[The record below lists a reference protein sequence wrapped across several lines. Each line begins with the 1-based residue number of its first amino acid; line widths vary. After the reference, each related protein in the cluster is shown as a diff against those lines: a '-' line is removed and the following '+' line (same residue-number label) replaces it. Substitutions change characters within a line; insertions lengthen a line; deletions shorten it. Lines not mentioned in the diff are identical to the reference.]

1 MKKNEL
7 SLYFSEVE
15 GEEKDNLKASSKGI
29 TRRLLEKY
37 KPKNNFKV
45 INGAR
50 EGKEVNIAA

>member
-1 MKKNEL
+1 MKKNES

-15 GEEKDNLKASSKGI
+15 ENEKDNLKASSQGI

-50 EGKEVNIAA
+50 KGKEVNIAA